1 MLKDLCRMQDIIFNN
16 IIYSE
21 DKLLTLIKSAGE
33 GAAGLNVTY
42 FNQHCFNIYYS
53 DNSYKKLL
61 DNNFLVYAD
70 GFGIKLALRS
80 LFGRVYKNFNATD
93 LNEKIM
99 KLILNNDKKFVII
112 GGNFNKADFDKKF
125 SDAVNFVGYYN
136 GYSDVS
142 DFDSLAKNIHTLV
155 PDVIII
161 GMGVPKQETIA
172 YKLSKE
178 INASLFLCVGNFL
191 EFYLGTVKR
200 IPEGFRNTG
209 TEWLFRLFQ
218 EPKRL
223 WKRYIIG
230 IPLFIFRVLKIK
242 CIKKNL

>member
-1 MLKDLCRMQDIIFNN
+1 MQNTIFNK
-16 IIYSE
+16 IICSE
-21 DKLLTLIKSAGE
+21 DELLTQINPAGE
-33 GAAGLNVTY
+33 SNKVLKITY
-42 FNQHCFNIYYS
+42 FNQHCFNIYFS

-80 LFGRVYKNFNATD
+80 LFGRVYKSFNATD

-99 KLILNNDKKFVII
+99 KLILNKDKKFVII

-125 SDAVNFVGYYN
+125 NEASNFVGYFN
-136 GYSDVS
+136 GYTNVS
-142 DFDSLAKNIHTLV
+142 DFDSLAKNIRTLA
-155 PDVIII
+155 PDVVII

-172 YKLSKE
+172 YELSKE

-200 IPEGFRNTG
+200 VPERFRNTG
-209 TEWLFRLFQ
+209 IEWLFRLVQ

-242 CIKKNL
+242 FTQNHT

>member
-1 MLKDLCRMQDIIFNN
+1 MHNTIFNK
-16 IIYSE
+16 IICSE
-21 DKLLTLIKSAGE
+21 DELLTQINSAGE
-33 GAAGLNVTY
+33 SDKVLKITY

-112 GGNFNKADFDKKF
+112 GGNFSKADFDKKF
-125 SDAVNFVGYYN
+125 TDAGNFVGYFN

-142 DFDSLAKNIHTLV
+142 DFDSLAKNIHTLAPEV
-155 PDVIII
+155 VII
-161 GMGVPKQETIA
+161 GMSVPKQETIV

-191 EFYLGTVKR
+191 EFYFGTVKR
-200 IPEGFRNTG
+200 VPEQFRNTG
-209 TEWLFRLFQ
+209 IEWLFRLFQ

-242 CIKKNL
+242 FTQKNL

>member
-1 MLKDLCRMQDIIFNN
+1 MQDTIFNK
-16 IIYSE
+16 IICSE
-21 DKLLTLIKSAGE
+21 DELLTQINSAGE
-33 GAAGLNVTY
+33 TDKVLKITY

-70 GFGIKLALRS
+70 GFGINLALRS

-99 KLILNNDKKFVII
+99 KLIRNNDKKFVII
-112 GGNFNKADFDKKF
+112 GGNFNKADFDKKYI
-125 SDAVNFVGYYN
+125 DVGNFVGYFN

-142 DFDSLAKNIHTLV
+142 DFDSLAKNIRTLA
-155 PDVIII
+155 PDVVII

-200 IPEGFRNTG
+200 VPEQFRNTG
-209 TEWLFRLFQ
+209 IEWLFRLFQ

-242 CIKKNL
+242 FTQKNL

>member
-1 MLKDLCRMQDIIFNN
+1 MQDTIFNK
-16 IIYSE
+16 IICSE
-21 DKLLTLIKSAGE
+21 DELLTQINSAGE
-33 GAAGLNVTY
+33 SDKVLTITY
-42 FNQHCFNIYYS
+42 FNQHCFNIYSS

-80 LFGRVYKNFNATD
+80 LFGRVYKSFNATD

-99 KLILNNDKKFVII
+99 KLILNKDKKFVII

-125 SDAVNFVGYYN
+125 NEASNFLGYFN
-136 GYSDVS
+136 GYSDAS
-142 DFDSLAKNIHTLV
+142 DFGSLAKNIRTLA
-155 PDVIII
+155 PDVVII

-172 YKLSKE
+172 YELSKE
-178 INASLFLCVGNFL
+178 NNVSLFLCVGNFL
-191 EFYLGTVKR
+191 EFYFGTVKR
-200 IPEGFRNTG
+200 VPERFRNNG
-209 TEWLFRLFQ
+209 IEWLFRLVQ

-242 CIKKNL
+242 FTQNHT